1 MTRRDPCCFAAG
13 CAFALLVAPAVA
25 DEQSYALGL
34 GLSAD
39 SGDGFAA
46 TVIGD
51 FAFNEHASVS
61 ASYAATQANALPEDI
76 TTRDWFVG
84 ARYDFGPVGFEASG
98 GQSGDPDDFDSTDLT
113 IGVFH
118 AGEHW
123 NLSARYLE
131 RDIDLV
137 VRPFLRDDA
146 LEVEVP
152 LEAQGWRLAA
162 RYRTDE
168 DVSLGASLRKYD
180 YDRDLSPLSGD
191 FIVRRLS
198 PTTLTLSSALTD
210 RTIGINAEF
219 PIGGS
224 RALGF
229 GYTRDTLAGG
239 LGEVDSLSTNLLLP
253 AGRRG
258 DLDIGFGLSRGDD
271 LIGDDNT
278 YFLSVLYLFY
288 GIID

>member
-1 MTRRDPCCFAAG
+1 MVAAG
-13 CAFALLVAPAVA
+13 AVA
-25 DEQSYALGL
+25 DEQGYALGV
-34 GLSAD
+34 GVSAD
-39 SGDGFAA
+39 SGDGLSA

-51 FAFNEHASVS
+51 FAFNDRASVS
-61 ASYAATQANALPEDI
+61 ASYASTQADALPEDI

-84 ARYDFGPVGFEASG
+84 ARYDFGPIGFEASG

-113 IGVFH
+113 VGVFH
-118 AGEHW
+118 SGEHW
-123 NLSARYLE
+123 SLSARYLE

-137 VRPFLRDDA
+137 VRPFLRNDA
-146 LEVEVP
+146 ITVDVP
-152 LEAQGWRLAA
+152 LQAEGWRLAA
-162 RYRTDE
+162 RYRTGE
-168 DVSLGASLRKYD
+168 GVSLAASLREYD

-210 RTIGINAEF
+210 RTIGLSAEF

-239 LGEVDSLSTNLLLP
+239 LGEVDSLAANLLLP
-253 AGRRG
+253 AG
-258 DLDIGFGLSRGDD
+258 SRGDID
-271 LIGDDNT
+271 IGLGMARGDDVFGDDDT
-278 YFLSVLYLFY
+278 FFLSVLYLFY
-288 GIID
+288 GVLD